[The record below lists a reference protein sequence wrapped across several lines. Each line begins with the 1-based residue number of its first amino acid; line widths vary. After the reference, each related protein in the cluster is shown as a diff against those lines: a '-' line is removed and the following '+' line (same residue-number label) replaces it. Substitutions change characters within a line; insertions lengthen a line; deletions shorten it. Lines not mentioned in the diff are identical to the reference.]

1 MATLEQLNHQE
12 SLLKQKLEGTK
23 NITER
28 RKLRAELRSV
38 RDQKEKLSDVNTN
51 DTRTTTMSSK
61 FTMSVNSTEKRKYE
75 ERTIR
80 VNREESPAR
89 KENVAPQQPR
99 SARST
104 FSFKMTDKDEDNSE
118 SRAVESSSWRRQTN
132 HVKSSIDEKRPRKEQ
147 DLNNNNSD
155 VKKAEKEEAPKRVS
169 RRSSLAE
176 LFKIEQEGKQKPAN
190 PTLPPQ
196 VSASSSPVLKRLPME
211 THQDTKT
218 KQDLLQNLGRLRG
231 RRRSVREIERK
242 EELEGLMYVK
252 SGDTVKL
259 VNTSQGDEQ
268 VKEQRKVRRSS
279 RKESHEKLKVE
290 GNTIS
295 NRNETELSAIQESPR
310 SPNAKKRFGFGD
322 EDNAAQKRLET
333 PTQKGEAPKARIWQP
348 PPPTDT
354 NVEPSRPGRQ
364 WSAPSPQRVGP
375 PRPNSFLPPKANEP
389 PKFGRPAGGA
399 NGGGMGSV
407 KDRMAFF
414 RKAAEDEKKAK
425 EKQFVPKSPT
435 TPVNRFTAPSPTSST
450 APSQTTAKPATTPTS
465 PTEKVSLKK
474 APDPNKAPRELKKK
488 PQLKRQMSVSS
499 LILTWCKDVTQEYEG
514 VNITNFSGAF
524 SNGLAFCALI
534 HKFNPDKF
542 DYNSLSAENRE
553 YNFKLAFETGTSV
566 GIPALLDVEDM
577 VRLKKPEP
585 RSVQCY
591 VQMIFSKYRPK
602 DMDMSNLIIA

>member
-1 MATLEQLNHQE
+1 MFLFYMATKGQIIFHKKVLINTSIHCCCFFLQ
-12 SLLKQKLEGTK
+12 LEGTK

-38 RDQKEKLSDVNTN
+38 RDQKEQLTDVNAN

-61 FTMSVNSTEKRKYE
+61 FTMSVNSTEKRKHE

-104 FSFKMTDKDEDNSE
+104 FSFKMTDKDEDKSE
-118 SRAVESSSWRRQTN
+118 SRQTESSSWRRQTN
-132 HVKSSIDEKRPRKEQ
+132 HVKSSVDEKRPRKDQ
-147 DLNNNNSD
+147 DLNNNTD
-155 VKKAEKEEAPKRVS
+155 VKKADKETEVPKRVS

-176 LFKIEQEGKQKPAN
+176 LFKIEHEGKNREPKPTN
-190 PTLPPQ
+190 PAPPPQ
-196 VSASSSPVLKRLPME
+196 ATVSSSPMLKRMPME

-279 RKESHEKLKVE
+279 RKESHEKLKVD

-322 EDNAAQKRLET
+322 EDNAAPKRLET
-333 PTQKGEAPKARIWQP
+333 PLQKEDAPKARIWQP
-348 PPPTDT
+348 PPRANT
-354 NVEPSRPGRQ
+354 NAESNRPGRQ
-364 WSAPSPQRVGP
+364 WSDPGSQRVGP
-375 PRPNSFLPPKANEP
+375 PRPNSFLPPKANVSCYVLDFFET
-389 PKFGRPAGGA
+389 
-399 NGGGMGSV
+399 V
-407 KDRMAFF
+407 FF
-414 RKAAEDEKKAK
+414 RPLN
-425 EKQFVPKSPT
+425 V
-435 TPVNRFTAPSPTSST
+435 
-450 APSQTTAKPATTPTS
+450 
-465 PTEKVSLKK
+465 
-474 APDPNKAPRELKKK
+474 
-488 PQLKRQMSVSS
+488 
-499 LILTWCKDVTQEYEG
+499 
-514 VNITNFSGAF
+514 
-524 SNGLAFCALI
+524 
-534 HKFNPDKF
+534 
-542 DYNSLSAENRE
+542 
-553 YNFKLAFETGTSV
+553 
-566 GIPALLDVEDM
+566 
-577 VRLKKPEP
+577 
-585 RSVQCY
+585 
-591 VQMIFSKYRPK
+591 
-602 DMDMSNLIIA
+602 